1 LKKILLLEDDI
12 ALGETLKDLLV
23 DNGYNVDYVV
33 TGNEAIDK
41 SYENKYEL
49 YIFDINVPDIDG
61 LDLLKS
67 LRDVDDITPTIF
79 ISAMTDL
86 KTVLKGFEVGGSDFI
101 KKPFFPEEL
110 LVKVNLKFIS
120 DKKEIFFNDIVY
132 IFKDRKILRAGES
145 IYLSQVQ
152 LNIFELFIKNIN
164 RIITKDELYECL
176 EKPTEGALRFHI
188 NKLKNSTGIEIKNI
202 RGNGYIIEKS

>member
-1 LKKILLLEDDI
+1 MKKILLLEDDI